1 MAAIPSR
8 NGFGSAREDTRLYTA
23 SPKPT
28 PLPSSLIL
36 LPEGE
41 EEKGGPFFLSE
52 NSPRASGGPFSLRE
66 KVRMRVPSPVLLLY
80 VIFCFGIFSS
90 VKGTEVKQTRESG
103 EIFVGAVG
111 CRSSSCHGGAGEK
124 RSQYITWSRQ
134 DFHSRAFSILTNARS
149 ARIAEGAGTTDAPA
163 SARCTVCHSPFQSVA
178 PTQLASTVHPDE
190 GVSCE
195 SCHGAAGP
203 WLRGHTRPDWTY
215 ATRVSAGMR
224 DLRNLY
230 VRANACV
237 ACHQNVDVDLLKAG
251 HPPLVFELDS
261 QSINEPKHW
270 KDEDS
275 WSGARAWLAGQ
286 AVALREAAWHSRTD
300 AAPASDVQET
310 SLALAW
316 LLARATLADA
326 MLPKVVEPSSSDLE
340 PLQQQADNLARHGW
354 SPTIDSTMSILRAL
368 AGTDSEFVASKQM
381 APQFFYRAKRL
392 ELALHAL
399 IRALNANRS
408 APLKVDKELD
418 ALGEDVKSADHFT
431 AARFAEH
438 LRVLRAKL

>member
-1 MAAIPSR
+1 M
-8 NGFGSAREDTRLYTA
+8 
-23 SPKPT
+23 
-28 PLPSSLIL
+28 
-36 LPEGE
+36 
-41 EEKGGPFFLSE
+41 
-52 NSPRASGGPFSLRE
+52 RASNL
-66 KVRMRVPSPVLLLY
+66 VLPLSI
-80 VIFCFGIFSS
+80 IFCFGIFSPA
-90 VKGTEVKQTRESG
+90 KGADVKQTRESG

-149 ARIAEGAGTTDAPA
+149 ARIAEGAGITEAPA
-163 SARCTVCHSPFQSVA
+163 NARCTVCHSPFQSVA
-178 PTQLASTVHPDE
+178 QDRLGPNAHPDE

-224 DLRNLY
+224 DLRSLY

-251 HPPLVFELDS
+251 HPALVFELDS

-270 KDEDS
+270 KDEDL
-275 WSGARAWLAGQ
+275 WSGARAWLVGQ
-286 AVALREAAWHSRTD
+286 AVALREAAWHSRSD
-300 AAPASDVQET
+300 ADPASDAQET

-316 LLARATLADA
+316 LLARATLAEP
-326 MLPKVVEPSSSDLE
+326 MLPKVVEPTSSDLE
-340 PLQQQADNLARHGW
+340 PLQQQADNLARHVW
-354 SPTIDSTMSILRAL
+354 NPTIDSTMSILRAL
-368 AGTDSEFVASKQM
+368 AGTDSEFGASKQVS
-381 APQFFYRAKRL
+381 PQFFYRAKRL
-392 ELALHAL
+392 ELGLRAL

-408 APLKVDKELD
+408 VPLEIDKELD
-418 ALGEDVKSADHFT
+418 ALREDVRTHDRFEV
-431 AARFAEH
+431 ARFAEH
-438 LRVLRAKL
+438 LRALRAKL

>member
-1 MAAIPSR
+1 M
-8 NGFGSAREDTRLYTA
+8 
-23 SPKPT
+23 
-28 PLPSSLIL
+28 
-36 LPEGE
+36 
-41 EEKGGPFFLSE
+41 
-52 NSPRASGGPFSLRE
+52 RASNL
-66 KVRMRVPSPVLLLY
+66 VLLLH

-90 VKGTEVKQTRESG
+90 AKGAEAKQTRESG
-103 EIFVGAVG
+103 EIFVGSVG

-163 SARCTVCHSPFQSVA
+163 IARCTVCHSPFQSVA
-178 PTQLASTVHPDE
+178 PTQLASTAHPDE

-215 ATRVSAGMR
+215 ATRVSASMR

-251 HPPLVFELDS
+251 HPTLVFELDS

-270 KDEDS
+270 KNEDS
-275 WSGARAWLAGQ
+275 WSGARAWLIGQ
-286 AVALREAAWHSRTD
+286 AVALREASWRSRND
-300 AAPASDVQET
+300 SEPAPDTQET

-316 LLARATLADA
+316 LLARATLAEPT
-326 MLPKVVEPSSSDLE
+326 LPKVVEPTSSDLE

-354 SPTIDSTMSILRAL
+354 NPTIDSTMSILRAL

-381 APQFFYRAKRL
+381 SSQFFYRAKRL

-408 APLKVDKELD
+408 VPLKIDQELD
-418 ALGEDVKSADHFT
+418 ALREDVKTHDLFD

-438 LRVLRAKL
+438 LRAFSAKLWAVSVRRRSVQNGV